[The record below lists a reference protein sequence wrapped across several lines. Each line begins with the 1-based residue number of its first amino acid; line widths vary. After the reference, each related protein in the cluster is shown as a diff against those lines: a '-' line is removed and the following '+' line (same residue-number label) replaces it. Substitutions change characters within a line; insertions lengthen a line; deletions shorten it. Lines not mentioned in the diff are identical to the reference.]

1 MENLLFCKQQH
12 MTIAK
17 MKALRSPTPLIA
29 DTLLASLPPTL
40 SQDPSPPPCLFLITT
55 HHVKEIHPSINNQ
68 LYHSTSSH
76 WQLSVFSVPT
86 REFVTCHIA
95 DRQHHINVNAF
106 PSCTTIPYCN
116 NTYLHLP
123 FQQPAHI
130 HLSWGKE
137 CLGVW
142 LGSLPFPPV

>member
-1 MENLLFCKQQH
+1 METLLFCKQHH

-29 DTLLASLPPTL
+29 DTLLASLLLPFPQT
-40 SQDPSPPPCLFLITT
+40 PPPRRNVFEPLLTVLKKYIPQLFINRTTQLVPTDNCLFFLF
-55 HHVKEIHPSINNQ
+55 HG
-68 LYHSTSSH
+68 
-76 WQLSVFSVPT
+76 WF
-86 REFVTCHIA
+86 FVTCHRA
-95 DRQHHINVNAF
+95 VRQHHINDNAF

-116 NTYLHLP
+116 NTYPHLT

-130 HLSWGKE
+130 HLSRGKE

-142 LGSLPFPPV
+142 LGSLPSP